1 MSHFTKA
8 FCWDAVLPRCG
19 HGDFTLIFWPYR
31 LQCLGRKYKYIIIYE
46 ALGTKIS
53 HPAHAENSPKRR
65 REVFGYLLV
74 YSPPP
79 LARAKFEHFYPESK
93 GDRDTVFKRI
103 PICVQPAQNCQIDWG
118 EPDD

>member
-1 MSHFTKA
+1 M
-8 FCWDAVLPRCG
+8 
-19 HGDFTLIFWPYR
+19 R
-31 LQCLGRKYKYIIIYE
+31 LSEQKSVIRLTRRTARNAAAKFLVTSIIYE
-46 ALGTKIS
+46 A
-53 HPAHAENSPKRR
+53 
-65 REVFGYLLV
+65 
-74 YSPPP
+74 PP